1 MIINEEYFALE
12 DQTFRLVEAI
22 CSGEAMSAYKQ
33 AKRLLAQNEE
43 ANAKIRAFNEAKEAY
58 ERVEAYADFAPGY
71 QEIRQ
76 RVYQAKRLMDLDES
90 VYRFRAAE
98 RELQLLL
105 DKVSERLAHAI
116 SPNILVSAGDPFFQ
130 SGDSAM
136 PAACQIH
143 ISSRGED
150 R

>member
-12 DQTFRLVEAI
+12 DQTLRLVEAI
-22 CSGEAMSAYKQ
+22 CNGQEMTAYKE
-33 AKRLLAQNEE
+33 AKRHLAQDDV
-43 ANAKIRAFNEAKEAY
+43 AKAKIKVFNEAKEAY
-58 ERVEAYADFAPGY
+58 ERVEAYPDFAPDY
-71 QEIRQ
+71 QELRQ

-105 DKVSERLAHAI
+105 DGISERLAHAV
-116 SPNILVSAGDPFFQ
+116 SPDILVSAGDPFFQ
-130 SGDSAM
+130 SGDSTL

-143 ISSRGED
+143 ISSRG
-150 R
+150 